1 MTKLDVIS
9 PIIVLQFTIQYH
21 LEMVLKSVVLS
32 NFVLICVLSK
42 SLLACMTP
50 NHQTPEQIQMQNI
63 NVDCICPNQFKEGNE
78 ASNEFKFE
86 VMKTSRTVMTGKY
99 AFPLQKKA

>member
-1 MTKLDVIS
+1 
-9 PIIVLQFTIQYH
+9 
-21 LEMVLKSVVLS
+21 MVLKSVVLS

-42 SLLACMTP
+42 SLLACMTS

-86 VMKTSRTVMTGKY
+86 VMKSSRTVMTGKY